1 MNKWN
6 ILAGISFFSGAVF
19 YLFNVIS
26 AAMERNSAFSSINLK
41 KILGEDKIEALKSV
55 LPDFLNNTLMSLLG
69 QPVYILLICAGIL
82 IFIINGI
89 FRKN

>member
-6 ILAGISFFSGAVF
+6 ILAGISFLSGAVI

-26 AAMERNSAFSSINLK
+26 VAMERNYAFSSINLK
-41 KILGEDKIEALKSV
+41 KILGKDKIEALKSIF
-55 LPDFLNNTLMSLLG
+55 PDFLNNALMSLLD
-69 QPVYILLICAGIL
+69 QPVYILLIFTGIL
-82 IFIINGI
+82 IFIINGV

>member
-6 ILAGISFFSGAVF
+6 ILAGISFFSGAAL
-19 YLFNVIS
+19 YLFSLIS
-26 AAMERNSAFSSINLK
+26 VAMERNSDFSSTNLI
-41 KILGEDKIEALKSV
+41 KILGKDKIQTIQSV
-55 LPDFLNNTLMSLLG
+55 FPDFLNNPLMSLLG

-82 IFIINGI
+82 IFIINGV